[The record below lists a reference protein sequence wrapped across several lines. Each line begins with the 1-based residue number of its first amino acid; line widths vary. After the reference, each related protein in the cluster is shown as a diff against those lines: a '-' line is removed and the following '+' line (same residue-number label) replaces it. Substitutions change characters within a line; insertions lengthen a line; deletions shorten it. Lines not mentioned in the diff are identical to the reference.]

1 MSSHSLTQFE
11 KLVKFYNHKYS
22 KDFFMF
28 IDQNKEIEVFRNFNY
43 KEIIFFESEA
53 LQILDYQQQFNKHP
67 SDSFV
72 RVENFPSGKNLIVKL
87 NKNLE
92 I

>member
-43 KEIIFFESEA
+43 KEIIFFES
-53 LQILDYQQQFNKHP
+53 
-67 SDSFV
+67 
-72 RVENFPSGKNLIVKL
+72 
-87 NKNLE
+87 
-92 I
+92 